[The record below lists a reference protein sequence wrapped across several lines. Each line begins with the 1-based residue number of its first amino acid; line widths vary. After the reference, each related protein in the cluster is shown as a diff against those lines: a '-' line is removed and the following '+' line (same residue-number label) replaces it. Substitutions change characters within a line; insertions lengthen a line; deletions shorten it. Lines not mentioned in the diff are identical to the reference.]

1 MFKRFSTTKIMQ
13 DNINNNKPD
22 AFSEM
27 MKQKLENHQLP
38 VDLNDWNAIEKRLNK
53 KGKRKII
60 PWWMW
65 LPMGSAALLAL
76 LFTMRSFNET
86 PDYAIKS
93 SSRAV
98 TQQAETPKRYAVQQ
112 LIAKTNVSG
121 NQISKTPT
129 ASVKQ
134 KHTSAQNTN
143 VSVIDFPHIMTVNF
157 DSTANEI
164 NNGVAAT
171 TLRPVEKESIAQVTV
186 QQNDSVLNK
195 QEMKKTV
202 LDPNPDEMIAA
213 VDKQK
218 SKHNNWMLAASYGS
232 QGNVDLA
239 SNNGGGDLISSSPNF
254 YDGKTLSAANPNY
267 TSIMATND
275 FTKKTY
281 NDPLSFGLTVRK
293 QLNKTLSLE
302 SGLVYTYLLSTFEN
316 PGMQRSEAKLHLHY
330 IGIPVNLI
338 TELWE
343 NSKWEVY
350 LSTGFMAEKGIQS
363 LYVQSQYFGAEVVT
377 TTAKTNING
386 IQWSINGGVGVSYKI
401 KRQLGIYFE
410 PKFSRYFQNNQ
421 PVSARTDHPF
431 VFGLSA
437 GLRIGF

>member
-1 MFKRFSTTKIMQ
+1 MQ

-38 VDLNDWNAIEKRLNK
+38 VDLNDWSAIEKRLNK

-65 LPMGSAALLAL
+65 LPMGSAAVLTL
-76 LFTMRSFNET
+76 LFTLRSFNET
-86 PDYAIKS
+86 SDYAVKLS
-93 SSRAV
+93 SQVVSRQ
-98 TQQAETPKRYAVQQ
+98 TETPKQYTAQQ
-112 LIAKTNVSG
+112 SIAKADVSG
-121 NQISKTPT
+121 NQVSNVPT
-129 ASVKQ
+129 AVLKQ
-134 KHTSAQNTN
+134 KHTSVQNRN
-143 VSVIDFPHIMTVNF
+143 SVVIDLPNKVTVAF
-157 DSTANEI
+157 DSVSNERNSSI
-164 NNGVAAT
+164 ETT
-171 TLRPVEKESIAQVTV
+171 TLRAVEKEPIAQLVV
-186 QQNDSVLNK
+186 QQNDSVQNK
-195 QEMKKTV
+195 QELKKTV
-202 LDPNPDEMIAA
+202 LDPNPDESIA
-213 VDKQK
+213 VVPQKK

-239 SNNGGGDLISSSPNF
+239 SNTGAGDFVSSSPNF
-254 YDGKTLSAANPNY
+254 YDRTLSAANTNY

-275 FTKKTY
+275 FTTKTY
-281 NDPLSFGLTVRK
+281 NAPLSFGLTVRK

-316 PGMQRSEAKLHLHY
+316 SGVQRSEAKLHLHY

-363 LYVQSQYFGAEVVT
+363 LYVQSQYFGTEVVT

-386 IQWSINGGVGVSYKI
+386 IQWSINGGVGVTYKI
-401 KRQLGIYFE
+401 KRQLGVYFE
-410 PKFSRYFQNNQ
+410 PKFSRYFDNNQ

>member
-1 MFKRFSTTKIMQ
+1 MQ
-13 DNINNNKPD
+13 DNINTNKPD
-22 AFSEM
+22 AFSEL

-38 VDLNDWNAIEKRLNK
+38 VDLNDWSAIEKRLNK

-65 LPMGSAALLAL
+65 LPMGSAAVLTL
-76 LFTMRSFNET
+76 LFTLRSFNET

-93 SSRAV
+93 NSHAV
-98 TQQAETPKRYAVQQ
+98 TQQAETPKRYTVHQAV
-112 LIAKTNVSG
+112 AKVDLSG
-121 NQISKTPT
+121 NQISNAST
-129 ASVKQ
+129 ALIKQ
-134 KHTSAQNTN
+134 KHTSVQNRN
-143 VSVIDFPHIMTVNF
+143 SVVIDLPNKVTVAF
-157 DSTANEI
+157 DSVSNERNSSI
-164 NNGVAAT
+164 ETT
-171 TLRPVEKESIAQVTV
+171 TLRAVEKEPIAQLVV
-186 QQNDSVLNK
+186 QQNDSVQNK
-195 QEMKKTV
+195 QELKKTV
-202 LDPNPDEMIAA
+202 LDPNPDESIA
-213 VDKQK
+213 VVPQKK

-232 QGNVDLA
+232 QGSTDFA
-239 SNNGGGDLISSSPNF
+239 SNTNELYASPNF
-254 YDGKTLSAANPNY
+254 YDRTLSAVNTNY

-316 PGMQRSEAKLHLHY
+316 SGVQRSEAKLHLHY

-401 KRQLGIYFE
+401 KRQLGVYFE
-410 PKFSRYFQNNQ
+410 PKFSRYFENNQ

>member
-1 MFKRFSTTKIMQ
+1 
-13 DNINNNKPD
+13 
-22 AFSEM
+22 
-27 MKQKLENHQLP
+27 
-38 VDLNDWNAIEKRLNK
+38 
-53 KGKRKII
+53 
-60 PWWMW
+60 
-65 LPMGSAALLAL
+65 
-76 LFTMRSFNET
+76 
-86 PDYAIKS
+86 
-93 SSRAV
+93 
-98 TQQAETPKRYAVQQ
+98 
-112 LIAKTNVSG
+112 
-121 NQISKTPT
+121 
-129 ASVKQ
+129 
-134 KHTSAQNTN
+134 
-143 VSVIDFPHIMTVNF
+143 VIDLPNKVTVAL
-157 DSTANEI
+157 DSVSNERNSSI
-164 NNGVAAT
+164 ATT
-171 TLRPVEKESIAQVTV
+171 TLRAVEKEPIAQAQVGA
-186 QQNDSVLNK
+186 QQNDSVQNK

-202 LDPNPDEMIAA
+202 LDPNPDESIAA
-213 VDKQK
+213 VPQKK

-239 SNNGGGDLISSSPNF
+239 SNSRVGDFVSSSPNF
-254 YDGKTLSAANPNY
+254 YDKTLSAVNTNY
-267 TSIMATND
+267 TSILATND

-316 PGMQRSEAKLHLHY
+316 SGVQRSEAKLHLHY

-401 KRQLGIYFE
+401 KKQLGIYFE
-410 PKFSRYFQNNQ
+410 PKFSRYFDNNQ

>member
-22 AFSEM
+22 AFSEL

-38 VDLNDWNAIEKRLNK
+38 VDLNDWSAIEKRLNK

-65 LPMGSAALLAL
+65 LPMGSAAVLTL
-76 LFTMRSFNET
+76 LFTLRSFNET
-86 PDYAIKS
+86 PDYAVKS
-93 SSRAV
+93 NSHAV
-98 TQQAETPKRYAVQQ
+98 TQQSETPKRYTAQQTVAKVDMSGNKISNAPLAVQKQ
-112 LIAKTNVSG
+112 RNS
-121 NQISKTPT
+121 
-129 ASVKQ
+129 SV
-134 KHTSAQNTN
+134 QNHN
-143 VSVIDFPHIMTVNF
+143 SVVIDLPNKVTVAF
-157 DSTANEI
+157 DSVANKI
-164 NNGVAAT
+164 NNTVEPT
-171 TLRPVEKESIAQVTV
+171 TLRAVEKEPIAQVV
-186 QQNDSVLNK
+186 VLQNDSVQNK
-195 QEMKKTV
+195 REMKKTV

-213 VDKQK
+213 VDMKK

-239 SNNGGGDLISSSPNF
+239 SNNGGEFVSSSPNF
-254 YDGKTLSAANPNY
+254 YDRTLSAVNTNY
-267 TSIMATND
+267 TSILATND

-410 PKFSRYFQNNQ
+410 PKFSRYFNNNQ

>member
-1 MFKRFSTTKIMQ
+1 MQ

-22 AFSEM
+22 AFSEL

-38 VDLNDWNAIEKRLNK
+38 VDLNDWSAIEKRLNK

-65 LPMGSAALLAL
+65 LPMGSAAVLTL
-76 LFTMRSFNET
+76 LFTLRSFNET
-86 PDYAIKS
+86 PNYAVKS
-93 SSRAV
+93 NSHAV
-98 TQQAETPKRYAVQQ
+98 TQQAETPKQYTAQQ
-112 LIAKTNVSG
+112 TVAKVDMSG
-121 NQISKTPT
+121 NQISNAP
-129 ASVKQ
+129 SVVLKQ
-134 KHTSAQNTN
+134 KNTSVQNRNN
-143 VSVIDFPHIMTVNF
+143 VVIDLPNKVTVAF
-157 DSTANEI
+157 DSVSNERNSSI
-164 NNGVAAT
+164 ATT
-171 TLRPVEKESIAQVTV
+171 TLRAVEKEPIAQVAV
-186 QQNDSVLNK
+186 QQNDSVQNK
-195 QEMKKTV
+195 PEMKKTM
-202 LDPNPDEMIAA
+202 LDPNPDESIAA
-213 VDKQK
+213 VPQKK

-239 SNNGGGDLISSSPNF
+239 SNNGGGDFVSSSPNF
-254 YDGKTLSAANPNY
+254 YDKTLSAVNTNY
-267 TSIMATND
+267 TSILATND

-316 PGMQRSEAKLHLHY
+316 SGVQRSEAKLHLHY

-410 PKFSRYFQNNQ
+410 PKFSRYFDNNQ

>member
-1 MFKRFSTTKIMQ
+1 MQ
-13 DNINNNKPD
+13 DNINKNQPD
-22 AFSEM
+22 AFSEL

-38 VDLNDWNAIEKRLNK
+38 VDLNDWSAIEKRLNK

-65 LPMGSAALLAL
+65 LPMGSAAVLAL
-76 LFTMRSFNET
+76 LFMLRSFNEI

-93 SSRAV
+93 GAHVVS
-98 TQQAETPKRYAVQQ
+98 QQAETPKRYTVQQ
-112 LIAKTNVSG
+112 SIAKTNASG
-121 NQISKTPT
+121 NHISNTTVKVQQQTSPQNHN
-129 ASVKQ
+129 SV
-134 KHTSAQNTN
+134 
-143 VSVIDFPHIMTVNF
+143 VIDLPNKVTVAI
-157 DSTANEI
+157 DSVANET
-164 NNGVAAT
+164 NNNVATA
-171 TLRPVEKESIAQVTV
+171 TLRAVEKEPIAQVAV
-186 QQNDSVLNK
+186 SQNDSVLNK
-195 QEMKKTV
+195 QEKKKTV

-218 SKHNNWMLAASYGS
+218 SKSNNWMLAASYGS

-239 SNNGGGDLISSSPNF
+239 SNNGGVDFVSSSPNF
-254 YDGKTLSAANPNY
+254 YDKTLSAANTNY

-316 PGMQRSEAKLHLHY
+316 SGVQRSEAKLHLHY

-363 LYVQSQYFGAEVVT
+363 LYVQSQYFGTEVVT
-377 TTAKTNING
+377 TTAKTKING

-410 PKFSRYFQNNQ
+410 PKFSRYFENNQ

>member
-1 MFKRFSTTKIMQ
+1 MQ

-22 AFSEM
+22 AFSEL

-38 VDLNDWNAIEKRLNK
+38 VDLNDWSAIEKRLNK

-65 LPMGSAALLAL
+65 LPMGSAAVLTL
-76 LFTMRSFNET
+76 LFTLRSFNEK
-86 PDYAIKS
+86 PDYAVKS
-93 SSRAV
+93 NSHEV
-98 TQQAETPKRYAVQQ
+98 TQQAETPKQYTAQQ
-112 LIAKTNVSG
+112 TVAKVDMSG
-121 NQISKTPT
+121 NQISNAPL
-129 ASVKQ
+129 AVLKQ
-134 KHTSAQNTN
+134 KQTSVQNRNN
-143 VSVIDFPHIMTVNF
+143 VVIDLPNKVTVAF
-157 DSTANEI
+157 DSVSNERNSSI
-164 NNGVAAT
+164 ATT
-171 TLRPVEKESIAQVTV
+171 TLRAVEKEPIAQVAV
-186 QQNDSVLNK
+186 QQNDSLQNK

-202 LDPNPDEMIAA
+202 LDPNPDESIAA
-213 VDKQK
+213 VPQKK

-239 SNNGGGDLISSSPNF
+239 SNNGGGDFVSSSPNF
-254 YDGKTLSAANPNY
+254 YDKTLSAVNTNY
-267 TSIMATND
+267 TSILATND

-316 PGMQRSEAKLHLHY
+316 SGVQRSEAKLHLHY

-410 PKFSRYFQNNQ
+410 PKYSRYFDNNQ

>member
-1 MFKRFSTTKIMQ
+1 MQ

-22 AFSEM
+22 AFSEL

-38 VDLNDWNAIEKRLNK
+38 VDLNDWSAIEKRLNK

-65 LPMGSAALLAL
+65 LPIGSAAVLTL
-76 LFTMRSFNET
+76 LFTLRSFNET
-86 PDYAIKS
+86 PDYAVKS
-93 SSRAV
+93 NSHAV
-98 TQQAETPKRYAVQQ
+98 TQQAESPKQYTVHQTV
-112 LIAKTNVSG
+112 AKVDMSG
-121 NQISKTPT
+121 NQISNAPT
-129 ASVKQ
+129 VVLKQ
-134 KHTSAQNTN
+134 KNTSVQNHN
-143 VSVIDFPHIMTVNF
+143 SVVIDLPNKVTVAF
-157 DSTANEI
+157 DSVSNERNSSI
-164 NNGVAAT
+164 ATT
-171 TLRPVEKESIAQVTV
+171 TLRAVEKEPIAQTQMGA
-186 QQNDSVLNK
+186 QQNDSVPNK
-195 QEMKKTV
+195 LEKKKTV
-202 LDPNPDEMIAA
+202 LDPNPDESIAA
-213 VDKQK
+213 VPQKK

-239 SNNGGGDLISSSPNF
+239 SNNIGGDLISSSPNF
-254 YDGKTLSAANPNY
+254 YDGKTLSAANTNY

-293 QLNKTLSLE
+293 HLNKTLSLE

-316 PGMQRSEAKLHLHY
+316 SGVQRSEAKLHLHY

-410 PKFSRYFQNNQ
+410 PKFSRYFDNNQ

>member
-1 MFKRFSTTKIMQ
+1 MQ
-13 DNINNNKPD
+13 DNINTNKPD
-22 AFSEM
+22 AFSEL

-38 VDLNDWNAIEKRLNK
+38 VDLNDWSAIEKRLNK

-65 LPMGSAALLAL
+65 LPMGSAAVLTL
-76 LFTMRSFNET
+76 LFTLRSFNKT
-86 PDYAIKS
+86 PDYAVKS
-93 SSRAV
+93 NSHAV
-98 TQQAETPKRYAVQQ
+98 TQQAEAPKRYTVQQ
-112 LIAKTNVSG
+112 SIAKAAVSG
-121 NQISKTPT
+121 NQISNAPT
-129 ASVKQ
+129 ALIKQ
-134 KHTSAQNTN
+134 KQTLVQKSNI
-143 VSVIDFPHIMTVNF
+143 VGVDLPHIHSVMMDTSV
-157 DSTANEI
+157 TEI
-164 NNGVAAT
+164 NNPVT
-171 TLRPVEKESIAQVTV
+171 TASIRSVEKEPIAQVAV
-186 QQNDSVLNK
+186 QQNDSVQNK
-195 QEMKKTV
+195 PEMKKTM
-202 LDPNPDEMIAA
+202 LDPNPDESIAA
-213 VDKQK
+213 VPQKK

-232 QGNVDLA
+232 QGNADLA
-239 SNNGGGDLISSSPNF
+239 SNNGGGDFVSSSPNF
-254 YDGKTLSAANPNY
+254 YDKTLSAVNTNY
-267 TSIMATND
+267 TSILATND

-316 PGMQRSEAKLHLHY
+316 SGVQRSEAKLHLHY

-401 KRQLGIYFE
+401 KKQLGIYFE
-410 PKFSRYFQNNQ
+410 PKFSRYFDNNQ

>member
-1 MFKRFSTTKIMQ
+1 MQ
-13 DNINNNKPD
+13 DNINTNKPD

-38 VDLNDWNAIEKRLNK
+38 VDLNDWSAIEKRLNK

-65 LPMGSAALLAL
+65 LPMGSAAVLTL
-76 LFTMRSFNET
+76 LFTLRSFNET
-86 PDYAIKS
+86 PDYAVKS
-93 SSRAV
+93 NSHTV
-98 TQQAETPKRYAVQQ
+98 TQQVETPKQYTVHQAV
-112 LIAKTNVSG
+112 AKVDLSG
-121 NQISKTPT
+121 NQISNAST
-129 ASVKQ
+129 ALIKQ
-134 KHTSAQNTN
+134 KHTSVQNRN
-143 VSVIDFPHIMTVNF
+143 SVVIDLPNKVTVAF
-157 DSTANEI
+157 DSVSNERNSSI
-164 NNGVAAT
+164 ETT
-171 TLRPVEKESIAQVTV
+171 TLRAVEKEPIAQLVV
-186 QQNDSVLNK
+186 QQNDSVQNK
-195 QEMKKTV
+195 QELKKTV
-202 LDPNPDEMIAA
+202 LDPNPDESIA
-213 VDKQK
+213 VVPQKK

-239 SNNGGGDLISSSPNF
+239 SNNGGGDFVSSSPNF
-254 YDGKTLSAANPNY
+254 YDRTLSAANTNY

-316 PGMQRSEAKLHLHY
+316 SGVQRSEAKLHLHY

-363 LYVQSQYFGAEVVT
+363 LYVQSQYFGTEAVT

-386 IQWSINGGVGVSYKI
+386 IQWSINGGVGVTYKI
-401 KRQLGIYFE
+401 KRQLGVYFE
-410 PKFSRYFQNNQ
+410 PKFSRYFDNNQ

>member
-1 MFKRFSTTKIMQ
+1 MQ
-13 DNINNNKPD
+13 DNINTNKPD

-38 VDLNDWNAIEKRLNK
+38 VDLNDWSAIEKRLNK

-65 LPMGSAALLAL
+65 LPMGSAAVLTL
-76 LFTMRSFNET
+76 LFTLRSFNET
-86 PDYAIKS
+86 SDYAVKLS
-93 SSRAV
+93 SQVVSRQ
-98 TQQAETPKRYAVQQ
+98 TETPKQYTAQQ
-112 LIAKTNVSG
+112 SIAKADVSG
-121 NQISKTPT
+121 NQVSNVPT
-129 ASVKQ
+129 AVLKQ
-134 KHTSAQNTN
+134 KQTSVQNHNSVVIDLPHIHTVMMDTSATR
-143 VSVIDFPHIMTVNF
+143 
-157 DSTANEI
+157 I
-164 NNGVAAT
+164 NNAVATA
-171 TLRPVEKESIAQVTV
+171 TLRAVEKEPIAQLVV
-186 QQNDSVLNK
+186 QQNDSVQNK
-195 QEMKKTV
+195 QELKKTV
-202 LDPNPDEMIAA
+202 LDPNPDESIA
-213 VDKQK
+213 VVPQKK

-239 SNNGGGDLISSSPNF
+239 SNNGGGDFVSSSPNF
-254 YDGKTLSAANPNY
+254 YDRTLSAANTNY

-316 PGMQRSEAKLHLHY
+316 SGVQRSEAKLHLHY

-363 LYVQSQYFGAEVVT
+363 LYVQSQYFGTEAVT

-386 IQWSINGGVGVSYKI
+386 IQWSINGGVGVTYKI
-401 KRQLGIYFE
+401 KRQLGVYFE
-410 PKFSRYFQNNQ
+410 PKFSRYFDNNQ

>member
-1 MFKRFSTTKIMQ
+1 MQ
-13 DNINNNKPD
+13 DNINTNKPD
-22 AFSEM
+22 AFSEL

-38 VDLNDWNAIEKRLNK
+38 VDLNDWSAIEKRLNK

-65 LPMGSAALLAL
+65 LPMGSAAVLTL
-76 LFTMRSFNET
+76 LFTLRSFNET
-86 PDYAIKS
+86 PDYAVKS
-93 SSRAV
+93 NSHAV
-98 TQQAETPKRYAVQQ
+98 TQQAEAPKRYTVQQ
-112 LIAKTNVSG
+112 SIAKAAVSG
-121 NQISKTPT
+121 NQISNAPS
-129 ASVKQ
+129 ALIKQ
-134 KHTSAQNTN
+134 KQTLVQKSNI
-143 VSVIDFPHIMTVNF
+143 VGVDLPHIHSVMMDTSV
-157 DSTANEI
+157 TEI
-164 NNGVAAT
+164 NNPVT
-171 TLRPVEKESIAQVTV
+171 TASIRSVEKEPIAQVAV
-186 QQNDSVLNK
+186 QQNDSVQNK
-195 QEMKKTV
+195 PEMKKTV
-202 LDPNPDEMIAA
+202 LDPNPDESIA
-213 VDKQK
+213 VVPQKK

-239 SNNGGGDLISSSPNF
+239 SNNGGGDFVSSSPNF
-254 YDGKTLSAANPNY
+254 YDKTLSAVNTNY
-267 TSIMATND
+267 TSILATND

-316 PGMQRSEAKLHLHY
+316 SGVQRSEAKLHLHY

-410 PKFSRYFQNNQ
+410 PKFSRYFDNNQ

>member
-1 MFKRFSTTKIMQ
+1 MQ
-13 DNINNNKPD
+13 DNINNNNPD
-22 AFSEM
+22 AFSEL

-38 VDLNDWNAIEKRLNK
+38 VDLNDWSAIEKRLNK

-65 LPMGSAALLAL
+65 LPMGSAAVLTL
-76 LFTMRSFNET
+76 LFTLRSFNET
-86 PDYAIKS
+86 PDYAVKS
-93 SSRAV
+93 NSHAV
-98 TQQAETPKRYAVQQ
+98 TQQAETPKQYTAQQAV
-112 LIAKTNVSG
+112 AKVDMSG
-121 NQISKTPT
+121 TQISNAPL
-129 ASVKQ
+129 AVL
-134 KHTSAQNTN
+134 KHKNSSAQNRN
-143 VSVIDFPHIMTVNF
+143 SVVIDLPNKVTVAF
-157 DSTANEI
+157 DPVSNDRNSNIAT
-164 NNGVAAT
+164 T
-171 TLRPVEKESIAQVTV
+171 TLRAVEKEPIAQVAV
-186 QQNDSVLNK
+186 QHNDSVQNK

-202 LDPNPDEMIAA
+202 LDPNPDESIAA
-213 VDKQK
+213 VDHQK
-218 SKHNNWMLAASYGS
+218 TKSNNWLLAASYGS
-232 QGNVDLA
+232 QGSADFAGNTNEQYA
-239 SNNGGGDLISSSPNF
+239 SPNF
-254 YDGKTLSAANPNY
+254 YDKTLSAVNTNY

-316 PGMQRSEAKLHLHY
+316 SGVQRSEAKLHLHY

-363 LYVQSQYFGAEVVT
+363 LYVQSQYFGTEVVT

-401 KRQLGIYFE
+401 KRQLGVYFE
-410 PKFSRYFQNNQ
+410 PKFSRYFENNQ

>member
-1 MFKRFSTTKIMQ
+1 MQ
-13 DNINNNKPD
+13 DNTNNNKPD
-22 AFSEM
+22 AFSAL

-38 VDLNDWNAIEKRLNK
+38 VDLNDWSAIEKRLNK

-65 LPMGSAALLAL
+65 LPMGSAAVLAL
-76 LFTMRSFNET
+76 LFTLRSFNET
-86 PDYAIKS
+86 PDYAVKS
-93 SSRAV
+93 NSNAV
-98 TQQAETPKRYAVQQ
+98 TQHAETPKRYTAQQ
-112 LIAKTNVSG
+112 SIAKADVSG
-121 NQISKTPT
+121 NQVSNVPT
-129 ASVKQ
+129 AVLKQ
-134 KHTSAQNTN
+134 KQTSVQNHNSVVIDLPHIHTVMMDTSATR
-143 VSVIDFPHIMTVNF
+143 
-157 DSTANEI
+157 I
-164 NNGVAAT
+164 NNAVATA
-171 TLRPVEKESIAQVTV
+171 TLRAVEKEPIAQLVV
-186 QQNDSVLNK
+186 QQNDSVQNK
-195 QEMKKTV
+195 QELKKTV
-202 LDPNPDEMIAA
+202 LDPNPDESIA
-213 VDKQK
+213 VVPQKK

-239 SNNGGGDLISSSPNF
+239 SNTGAVDFVSSSPNF
-254 YDGKTLSAANPNY
+254 YDRTLSSANTNY

-316 PGMQRSEAKLHLHY
+316 SGVQRSEAKLHLHY

-343 NSKWEVY
+343 NSKWDVY

-363 LYVQSQYFGAEVVT
+363 LYVQSQYFGTEAVT

-386 IQWSINGGVGVSYKI
+386 IQWSINGGVGVTYKI
-401 KRQLGIYFE
+401 KRQLGVYFE
-410 PKFSRYFQNNQ
+410 PKFSRYFDNNQ

-437 GLRIGF
+437 GLRMGF